1 MLASIAFDFDPWLTV
16 GPLEVRWQA
25 VALGIAIGAAL
36 IVFGLTLRRQEPR
49 VPTADIVFAVLGAI
63 PGAVVGAR
71 LVHVLGF
78 ADVYAAQPVAALD
91 LGRGSLSLVGAVAGG
106 VLTGSYVVRLLGYR
120 PARWLDAA
128 AVPLLLGIGL
138 GKLAMLLGGSGLG
151 LASDAP
157 WAVLFRGDGWVSALA
172 DIPSQPSQFYEGLWC
187 LVGAAI
193 LSFLV
198 AVAPER
204 WPGSGRRFLA
214 AICWW
219 LCGRVVIAYT
229 WRDDRLVFGA
239 FGAEQLFT
247 FLLLIAALVTLPFV
261 SRVRARRVPAPA

>member
-1 MLASIAFDFDPWLTV
+1 MPAAIVFNFDPWVTI
-16 GPLEVRWQA
+16 GPLEVRWEA
-25 VALGIAIGAAL
+25 VGLGIALGVAL
-36 IVFGLTLRRQEPR
+36 AVFGLTLRRLEPR
-49 VPTADIVFAVLGAI
+49 VPTSDIVFAVLGAI

-71 LVHVLGF
+71 LVHVLDF
-78 ADVYAAQPVAALD
+78 ADVYAAQPMAALD

-120 PARWLDAA
+120 PSRWLDAA

-138 GKLAMLLGGSGLG
+138 GKLAMLLGGAGLG

-157 WAVLFRGDGWVSALA
+157 WAVAFGGQGWVSAVA
-172 DIPSQPSQFYEGLWC
+172 DLPSQPAQVYEGLWC
-187 LVGAAI
+187 LIGAAL

-214 AICWW
+214 AVCWW
-219 LCGRVVIAYT
+219 LCGRVLIAYT
-229 WRDDRLVFGA
+229 WRDDRVIFGA
-239 FGAEQLFT
+239 WGAEQLFT
-247 FLLLIAALVTLPFV
+247 FLLLIVALVTLPFV
-261 SRVRARRVPAPA
+261 SRVRARRVTAPA